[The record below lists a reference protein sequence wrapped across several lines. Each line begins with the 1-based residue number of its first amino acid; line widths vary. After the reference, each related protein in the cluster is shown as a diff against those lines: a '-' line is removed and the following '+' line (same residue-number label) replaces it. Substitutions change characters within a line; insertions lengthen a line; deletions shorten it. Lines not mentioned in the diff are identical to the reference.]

1 MFLVEFRYVIL
12 KWLGSHCT
20 PLLVLM
26 NSLGLYNAL
35 MMHVTD
41 NDDMPHG
48 RYCFCHF
55 GFVLIHHIALDG
67 CVRCAFYAI
76 ICVAIF
82 KIGLHQHTTSL
93 ALSHLPRL
101 RATFTQSHQ
110 LVEMRFGCSLL
121 KTDCWNAAHLHIEL
135 SLNTRTHT
143 LFDINTKIET
153 SIPLECLSMRNLQH
167 LLYCTANSVFFLP
180 LSDLNN

>member
-1 MFLVEFRYVIL
+1 
-12 KWLGSHCT
+12 
-20 PLLVLM
+20 
-26 NSLGLYNAL
+26 

-55 GFVLIHHIALDG
+55 GFVLIHHFIRDRS
-67 CVRCAFYAI
+67 VRYAFYAI

-82 KIGLHQHTTSL
+82 KKGLHQLTHHLSRSHTHTF
-93 ALSHLPRL
+93 HGL

-110 LVEMRFGCSLL
+110 LVKMLLVALFWRQTVEMRLIYTSSC
-121 KTDCWNAAHLHIEL
+121 HLTV
-135 SLNTRTHT
+135 NTHTHTHT

-153 SIPLECLSMRNLQH
+153 SIPLECLCMCDLQH
-167 LLYCTANSVFFLP
+167 SLYGIANSAFFCRHSLIWIIKIVIT
-180 LSDLNN
+180 LLHISIWWWIMNGNG